1 MTLNENYLKKIKSVS
16 DIEFMIPAIEAAE
29 EFSNIYL
36 KRYGNHFRVQLNL
49 MLPPDPT
56 LSKAWKTG
64 LALDASASMKK
75 VYGRR
80 LLGNIPVEQ
89 AREYK
94 KKGWLRRETQDG
106 RKAYTLT
113 REAVDDALEKC
124 LVRLT
129 PNVMDYLASEFIGY
143 LAGQLDKTGNTNLIY
158 WAGGNGTGIESIGEF
173 NPRNHSSLTVD
184 GPDNM
189 RFGSASK
196 LLPAV
201 KYFVEKYADTD
212 LSLFVFITD
221 GHFDDLAKL
230 KQYTLELAEDIA
242 ANKRIL

>member
-1 MTLNENYLKKIKSVS
+1 MALDENYLKKIKSLS
-16 DIEFMIPAIEAAE
+16 DIEFMVPAIEAAE

-36 KRYGNHFRVQLNL
+36 KRYGDHFRVQLNL

-75 VYGRR
+75 SYGRR
-80 LLGNIPVEQ
+80 LLGNIPVEL

-113 REAVDDALEKC
+113 LEAVDNALEKG

-158 WAGGNGTGIESIGEF
+158 WAGG
-173 NPRNHSSLTVD
+173 
-184 GPDNM
+184 
-189 RFGSASK
+189 
-196 LLPAV
+196 
-201 KYFVEKYADTD
+201 
-212 LSLFVFITD
+212 
-221 GHFDDLAKL
+221 
-230 KQYTLELAEDIA
+230 
-242 ANKRIL
+242 KRHRY